1 MDENITREQLQAE
14 KFSRKVHSAYHRLV
28 DAQKILSKLVKR
40 HPKQM
45 SEFILG
51 LEESQ
56 NVLQNGINCVKNSVD
71 SVEEYIR
78 VTFYD

>member
-14 KFSRKVHSAYHRLV
+14 KFSRKVYSAYHHLV
-28 DAQKILSKLVKR
+28 DAQKLLSKLVKR

-45 SEFILG
+45 KEFILS

-56 NVLQNGINCVKNSVD
+56 DTLQNGIYCVKNTVD
-71 SVEEYIR
+71 SIEEYIR